1 MDTQPL
7 FLDTSLEFEGQEK
20 FAGTLAKLNDN
31 SDYWTQEISQEA
43 YKRLPFLSNYEVNI
57 VLDRVDDVRGY
68 AFGSVE
74 VRPRSDLSQTEREK
88 RPILV
93 ANIPI
98 IVKENMLYPFDVFV
112 VNGKYKSLTEERL
125 NEALFRPDT
134 FDAVRQRP
142 VEYSLAHEL
151 IPPALSATGGFGV
164 GGLKVASVPLLP
176 LLDGRVTDEHTA
188 RIHEALQD
196 PNVKVAFAN
205 APEGVQAALMS
216 AARLGSTGPAKIAE
230 AVWNRLR
237 PNVVQISKLASGGYS
252 VRYANT
258 HAYAPDEEIVDEKT
272 AQALAGPAAET
283 LAEEES
289 VTASPEMPAAEEQ
302 PVEGMGM
309 ADSFGLWTVRDAS
322 GRDLVGWVFPEIMTC
337 EGQPTGLKLFTNGSV
352 HAIQDEIA
360 GRPGGDSMEL
370 PNAEPSGRGCF
381 YSKMGE
387 QPVVHTPIT
396 ITNTAVGPDGLKK
409 YIGEKDTGEP
419 IVISKGEGVQMAA
432 KVAEGE
438 YVIPSTYGWMP
449 LTEEVELVRDPSMM
463 AKVAQ
468 RDWDRI
474 VEIVG
479 DTDVFSFRGG
489 PLSKVAEK
497 DSKFLDRRD
506 AEFLGAAL
514 GMSNALVKSA
524 LDKAARGELVSVNNC
539 RPLGSAKEKLA
550 QARAQIR
557 EELDNLEHPIRN
569 YFLLKEASVLSDA
582 MTADKILGLGFIN
595 AENIATFID
604 LLPGLDEASEN
615 IAELLIASRLG
626 LKDVPEAALERML
639 FALEDV
645 IKGLKTLHQKEVAS
659 ATGM

>member
-7 FLDTSLEFEGQEK
+7 FLDTNLKFEGQVK
-20 FAGTLAKLNDN
+20 IAGTLAKLNDN

-74 VRPRSDLSQTEREK
+74 VRPRSDLSQSERES

-98 IVKENMLYPFDVFV
+98 IIKENMLYPFDVFV
-112 VNGKYKSLTEERL
+112 VEGRYRYLTEERL

-142 VEYSLAHEL
+142 VEYSLSHEL
-151 IPPALSATGGFGV
+151 IPPALSATGGFGI
-164 GGLKVASVPLLP
+164 GGLKTASIPLLP
-176 LLDGRVTDEHTA
+176 LLDGRVLEDHKG
-188 RIHEALQD
+188 RLHEALQD
-196 PNVKVAFAN
+196 PSVKVAFAN
-205 APEGVQAALMS
+205 STEGVKAALLS
-216 AARLGSTGPAKIAE
+216 ASKLEPSDPTKTAE
-230 AVWNRLR
+230 AVWDRIR
-237 PNVVQISKLASGGYS
+237 PNVVQISKLASGQYR
-252 VRYANT
+252 VRYTNT
-258 HAYAPDEEIVDEKT
+258 SAYSPREEIVSEKT

-283 LAEEES
+283 LSEEES
-289 VTASPEMPAAEEQ
+289 VTASPEMPASESS
-302 PVEGMGM
+302 PIEGLGM
-309 ADSFGLWTVRDAS
+309 ADSFGLWTVKDAS

-337 EGQPTGLKLFTNGSV
+337 DGQPTGLKLFTNGSV
-352 HAIQDEIA
+352 YAIQDEIA

-381 YSKMGE
+381 YSKIGG
-387 QPVVHTPIT
+387 QPIVHNPIT
-396 ITNTAVGPDGLKK
+396 IINTAVGPDGLKK

-419 IVISKGEGVQMAA
+419 VIISKAEGVQMAA
-432 KVAEGE
+432 KVADGE
-438 YVIPSTYGWMP
+438 YIIPATYGWMP
-449 LTEEVELVRDPSMM
+449 LTEEVELIRDPSLMS
-463 AKVAQ
+463 KVAQ
-468 RDWDRI
+468 RSWERI

-479 DTDVFSFRGG
+479 DADVFSFRGG
-489 PLSKVAEK
+489 PLAKVAESN
-497 DSKFLDRRD
+497 SKFLNRKD

-514 GMSNALVKSA
+514 GMSNSLVKSA
-524 LDKAARGELVSVNNC
+524 LDKAARGDLVAINNC
-539 RPLGSAKEKLA
+539 RTLGNAQEKMA
-550 QARAQIR
+550 QARDQVRR
-557 EELDNLEHPIRN
+557 ELAILEHPIRN

-582 MTADKILGLGFIN
+582 MTADKILGLGFLN
-595 AENIATFID
+595 AENVATFID

-626 LKDVPEAALERML
+626 LQDVPEAALERML
-639 FALEDV
+639 FAIEDV
-645 IKGLKTLHQKEVAS
+645 IRGLKILQQKEQAS